1 MLIKA
6 GEHAPDFELRT
17 SAGEAFRLS
26 DLQGFSN
33 VMLVFY
39 PKDMT
44 SG

>member
-6 GEHAPDFELRT
+6 GQTAPDFELKN
-17 SAGEAFRLS
+17 SEGEDFRLS
-26 DLQGFSN
+26 DLEGFAR
-33 VMLVFY
+33 VMLIFY

>member
-1 MLIKA
+1 MLIA
-6 GEHAPDFELRT
+6 VGQPAPDFELET
-17 SAGEAFRLS
+17 SEGEPFRLS

-33 VMLVFY
+33 VMLIFY

>member
-6 GEHAPDFELRT
+6 GETAPDFELKT
-17 SAGEAFRLS
+17 SAGDVFRLS
-26 DLQGFSN
+26 DLRGFSN

>member
-1 MLIKA
+1 MLIEV
-6 GEHAPDFELRT
+6 GQPAPDFELK
-17 SAGEAFRLS
+17 SSEGEPFRLS

-33 VMLVFY
+33 VMLIFY

>member
-6 GEHAPDFELRT
+6 GQPAPDFELET
-17 SAGEAFRLS
+17 SEGEVFRLS
-26 DLQGFSN
+26 DLQGHVR
-33 VMLVFY
+33 VMLIFY